1 MVWMLLAATGLI
13 SASGC
18 GTAAYEKEHAK
29 TLEHLKKETPF
40 TPLWEKPIDNF
51 QAKGLSLRIPKVFRQ
66 RDDQPVKAEVGPD
79 GSLLIPI
86 GVVQAE
92 VGPDGSLQIPSGATL
107 SRAFQAG
114 EAYALNPLTM
124 LTPDPRR
131 PDDVVDPYRVLP
143 DYLRSREMAKTLYG
157 HQRTYE
163 GFTDVTSQQS
173 LDKVT
178 RPYYLYVFFMPKEQ
192 GKLISAREL
201 ERDLRDKLIK
211 KFGKKDVSE
220 WETVEPAPPTPAGG
234 TMTWR
239 RLKASGEQYWAH
251 YEEKVARY
259 KIYSGDLILYLHST
273 PDYHVLLGWRCA
285 PNVAEAIL
293 LKQIAPICAGSVKV
307 E

>member
-1 MVWMLLAATGLI
+1 MNHPTVTTSVWILLAAGGSIFL
-13 SASGC
+13 SGC

-29 TLEHLKKETPF
+29 TLGHLKKETPF
-40 TPLWEKPIDNF
+40 TPLWEKPIDDF
-51 QAKGLSLRIPKVFRQ
+51 QAKSLSLRIPKVFRQ
-66 RDDQPVKAEVGPD
+66 RDDRPVKAEVG
-79 GSLLIPI
+79 
-86 GVVQAE
+86 A
-92 VGPDGSLQIPSGATL
+92 DGSLQIPIGASL
-107 SRAFQAG
+107 NEAFHVG

-131 PDDVVDPYRVLP
+131 PEDIVDPYRVLP
-143 DYLRSREMAKTLYG
+143 DYLRSRDMTKTLYG

-163 GFTDVTSQQS
+163 GFAEVTSQQS

-178 RPYYLYVFFMPKEQ
+178 RPYYLYVFFMPKED

-220 WETVEPAPPTPAGG
+220 WETVEPPPPTPSGG

-239 RLKASGEQYWAH
+239 RLKASGEQYWVA
-251 YEEKVARY
+251 YEDKVARF
-259 KIYSGDLILYLHST
+259 KIDSGDLILYLHST
-273 PDYHVLLGWRCA
+273 PDYHVVLGWRCA
-285 PNVAEAIL
+285 PNVADAIL
-293 LKQIAPICAGSVKV
+293 LKQVAPICAGTVKV